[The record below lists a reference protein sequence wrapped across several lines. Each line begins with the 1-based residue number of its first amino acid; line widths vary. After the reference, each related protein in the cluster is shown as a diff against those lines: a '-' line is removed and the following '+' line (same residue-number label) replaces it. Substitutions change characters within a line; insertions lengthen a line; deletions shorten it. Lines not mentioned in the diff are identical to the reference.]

1 MKTKILVEFRIC
13 ISVPLTFLM
22 RKTLTDDFW
31 GLHKTINCTFPLKIS
46 FIIKLYKKLERENEI
61 PYRIFVK
68 YRIF

>member
-22 RKTLTDDFW
+22 RITLTDDFW
-31 GLHKTINCTFPLKIS
+31 ELHKTINCTF
-46 FIIKLYKKLERENEI
+46 KKLERENEI